1 MSVWSRFTAWLSGW
15 PETKELEWFEE
26 TKEEKEYLSK
36 TGPPKDE
43 KEE

>member
-1 MSVWSRFTAWLSGW
+1 MSIWSRFTAWLSGW
-15 PETKELEWFEE
+15 PETKELEWFETE
-26 TKEEKEYLSK
+26 EEKEYLSK